1 MLSLNDLNKAHEE
14 FYYLQ
19 DFTLNSLYYD
29 TDENITETTDNFIFR
44 DVKTDEQIVCVNTH
58 FETFDIFIDNAI
70 VDNFLFSEMIERY
83 VWDRQD
89 FAERVLCDDN
99 DVINS
104 FTRNE
109 QYTKIQVAL
118 TAKPGHRADD
128 VATSIEVVCE
138 ILKLVSYVN
147 DCKYTRYDFIK

>member
-29 TDENITETTDNFIFR
+29 TDENITETTDNFVFR
-44 DVKTDEQIVCVNTH
+44 DVKTDEVIVAVNTH
-58 FETFDIFIDNAI
+58 FYTFDIFIDNAI
-70 VDNFLFSEMIERY
+70 VDSFLFSEMIERY

-89 FAERVLCDDN
+89 FAERVKCDDN
-99 DVINS
+99 DIINS

-109 QYTKIQVAL
+109 QYTEIQVVFTANAVLAEGEKQVKL
-118 TAKPGHRADD
+118 TINKRGITHRLG
-128 VATSIEVVCE
+128 VRFLSSF
-138 ILKLVSYVN
+138 LM
-147 DCKYTRYDFIK
+147 